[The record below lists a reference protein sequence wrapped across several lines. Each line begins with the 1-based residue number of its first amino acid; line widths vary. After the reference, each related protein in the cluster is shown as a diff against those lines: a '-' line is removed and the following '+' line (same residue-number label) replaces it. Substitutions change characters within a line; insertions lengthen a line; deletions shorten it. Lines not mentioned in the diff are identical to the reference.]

1 MKNNLFLRSMRA
13 RMTLGF
19 ATVIGLLM
27 LLVCVGVASYL
38 HYLHR
43 RAVEELLDI
52 SVREIGIELRGSL
65 KNTTDPTVFM
75 EEGGEEMRDRN
86 LALFV
91 VDRSGRVLAQS
102 QKHIPAWPRY
112 GNDWIVRRIPFGAP
126 GTQIILAA
134 PWRETEKSLRESTLI
149 LSAIGILVVV
159 FSSLGAWVLVGQT
172 LSPIGKISHQ
182 AATASDEGFVQLEA
196 PSEDAEVVGLV
207 ETLNDLLA
215 RQAQVVRAKGRFYAA
230 ASHELRT
237 PLQALSGFLEMGLSR
252 ERSHA
257 ELRATLLEA
266 QEQSRQL
273 VALTQ
278 DLLLL
283 NQLDMATAAP
293 PVEEI
298 DVPDVI
304 ERILKQLEPEIRERA
319 LHVQTDWPAACE
331 ITAPWNHVEMLVRN
345 LIENAVKYATPG
357 GGVRVGQEGSTLTV
371 WNQCAPIEGW
381 DQDKCFEPFY
391 RPDTSRNSQ
400 TGGNGLGLAICK
412 AVCDANRWTITVRQ
426 TETGVLAT
434 VIFEPG
440 QKE

>member
-1 MKNNLFLRSMRA
+1 MRA

-38 HYLHR
+38 HYFHR
-43 RAVEELLDI
+43 RAVDELLDI

-65 KNTTDPTVFM
+65 KNTTDPVHFM
-75 EEGGEEMRDRN
+75 KEGGEEMRDRD

-102 QKHIPAWPRY
+102 QKHIPSWPRY
-112 GNDWIVRRIPFGAP
+112 GDNWMVRTIPFGTQGA
-126 GTQIILAA
+126 QIILAA
-134 PWRETEKSLRESTLI
+134 PWRETENSLRESIVVLC
-149 LSAIGILVVV
+149 AIAVLVVL
-159 FSSLGAWVLVGQT
+159 FSSLGAWILVGQT

-196 PSEDAEVVGLV
+196 PSDDAEVVGLV

-215 RQAQVVRAKGRFYAA
+215 RQAQVVQAKGRFYAA

-252 ERSHA
+252 ERPNE
-257 ELRATLLEA
+257 ELRATLIEA
-266 QEQSRQL
+266 QDQSRQL
-273 VALTQ
+273 VKLVQ

-283 NQLDMATAAP
+283 NQLDMATATP
-293 PVEEI
+293 PTEEI

-304 ERILKQLEPEIRERA
+304 ERILKQLEPEIQERA
-319 LHVQTDWPAACE
+319 LRVETEWPGAGE
-331 ITAPWNHVEMLVRN
+331 IIAPWNHVEMLVRN
-345 LIENAVKYATPG
+345 LVENAVKYATPG
-357 GGVRVGQEGSTLTV
+357 GTVRVQQERSTLTV
-371 WNQCAPIEGW
+371 SNQCAPIEGW
-381 DQDKCFEPFY
+381 DEDKCFEPFF
-391 RPDTSRNSQ
+391 RPDASRNSQ

-412 AVCDANRWTITVRQ
+412 AVCDANRWAIAVRQ
-426 TETGVLAT
+426 TETGVVAT

-440 QKE
+440 QEE